1 MVHGALNLPFCASP
15 TNDAGIIGDLL
26 VATVTVTMPVT
37 AMCVAVPTI
46 DVVTAKAVV
55 RHVPPGAY
63 VVILRR
69 RDAHLGTTV
78 NEYEVARGPLT
89 LP

>member
-1 MVHGALNLPFCASP
+1 MC
-15 TNDAGIIGDLL
+15 
-26 VATVTVTMPVT
+26 VT
-37 AMCVAVPTI
+37 APTI
-46 DVVTAKAVV
+46 DVMTVKAVV

-63 VVILRR
+63 VVVLRR
-69 RDAHLGTTV
+69 RDAYLGSTV